1 MRETLRLGAESRN
14 MTHRPLPNCNVT
26 RRYYLLRIV
35 VAWRNMSRMDSEHNL
50 VGATV
55 MREINRQY
63 GGISAFV
70 TVSGVSKKTVER
82 LVAGVPTV
90 SRGSKELI
98 EGKLG
103 LPRDTFTYIEKGDM
117 DALVEIG
124 VEADL
129 VRWIR
134 KEMGKSDESDSAT
147 G

>member
-1 MRETLRLGAESRN
+1 
-14 MTHRPLPNCNVT
+14 
-26 RRYYLLRIV
+26 
-35 VAWRNMSRMDSEHNL
+35 
-50 VGATV
+50 
-55 MREINRQY
+55 MREIRRQY
-63 GGISAFV
+63 GGVSAFV

-103 LPRDTFTYIEKGDM
+103 LPRDTFASIEAHDM
-117 DALVEIG
+117 EALVEIG

-134 KEMGKSDESDSAT
+134 KEMVKSDASDSAT

>member
-1 MRETLRLGAESRN
+1 
-14 MTHRPLPNCNVT
+14 
-26 RRYYLLRIV
+26 
-35 VAWRNMSRMDSEHNL
+35 MDNEYDL
-50 VGATV
+50 VGATAI
-55 MREINRQY
+55 REIRRQY
-63 GGISAFV
+63 GGVSAFADAEPRINR
-70 TVSGVSKKTVER
+70 KTVER

-103 LPRDTFTYIEKGDM
+103 LPRDTFASIEAHDM
-117 DALVEIG
+117 EALVEIG

-134 KEMGKSDESDSAT
+134 KEMVKSDGSDSAM